1 MKIGAFWSGH
11 DCSFCVLEDGVPK
24 IHVEYERLLREKEPA
39 GDSVSIYEQH
49 YSLDDLDYVALC
61 HPISKMQ
68 QHPSWLKLQDKF
80 KDKIHVFSHHQ
91 AHAAH
96 GFYTSP
102 YGDATIITIDGGGI
116 ESSTGIETATTVW
129 SGEGNKINRITTVP
143 INQMNIGG
151 VWTRVTRYVF
161 GLQSGWP
168 RGHQAGTVMAMA
180 ALGNPAL
187 YRSDFFTM
195 LTKDVSLAAMKPH
208 NQPRGANVGTDP
220 KHPHLNKWAEL
231 AQTSEQTKYDIAAG
245 LQAATEDVFFVFIK
259 DLYDRHPGLS
269 KNVVISGGVALNS
282 VMIGKLSSSDIV
294 NSCYVPPVPYDGG
307 LVLGAA
313 QLLHHEILG
322 ADRTFEKLSPHLGFE
337 YGTSDIVSVLERTK
351 NVSVVSCTDDD
362 IINLL
367 NEQNIV
373 AVYGGRS
380 ESGRRALGNRSIFA
394 DPRSPTMKQT
404 VNDKVKHRQ
413 WFRPFAPSILAEHV
427 NEWFE
432 TAPTSLYMT
441 HVAKFRHNKKE
452 LVPAVVHFDDT
463 GRLQTVDRDVY
474 PWFHN
479 FLTKWYFKTGVPV
492 ILNTSFNDSE
502 PICETPEHAVNCFLK
517 TNIDYLYFRDVG
529 LLVSK
534 G

>member
-11 DCSFCVLEDGVPK
+11 DCSFCVLEDGRPK
-24 IHVEYERLLREKEPA
+24 IHVEYERLIREKEPA

-49 YSLDDLDYVALC
+49 YKLDDLDYIALC
-61 HPISKMQ
+61 HPISKIQ
-68 QHPSWLKLQDKF
+68 QHESWQRLQEKF
-80 KDKIHVFSHHQ
+80 KDKIHIFSHHQ

-102 YGDATIITIDGGGI
+102 FKDATIITVDGGGI
-116 ESSTGIETATTVW
+116 ESSSGIETATTVW
-129 SGEGNKINRITTVP
+129 SGNENRITRIATVP
-143 INQMNIGG
+143 INEMNIGG

-180 ALGNPAL
+180 ALGNPDKF
-187 YRSDFFTM
+187 RNDFYVM
-195 LTKDVSLAAMKPH
+195 LTKDVSLAAMKPS

-220 KHPHLNKWAEL
+220 KHPYLNKWAEL
-231 AQTSEQTKYDIAAG
+231 AASSEQTKYDIAAG
-245 LQAATEDVFFVFIK
+245 LQAATEDIFFEFIK
-259 DLYDRHPGLS
+259 DLFDRNPKLS
-269 KNVVISGGVALNS
+269 KNIVISGGVALNS
-282 VMIGKLSSSDIV
+282 VMIGKLSSSNLV
-294 NSCYVPPVPYDGG
+294 NFCYVPPVPYDGG

-322 ADRTFEKLSPHLGFE
+322 NERVFQKWSPHLGFE
-337 YGTSDIVSVLERTK
+337 YGVDDIEKVISQKSVIVSK
-351 NVSVVSCTDDD
+351 CTDDD
-362 IINLL
+362 VINLL

-413 WFRPFAPSILAEHV
+413 WFRPFAPSILVEHV

-432 TAPTSLYMT
+432 TSHSSLYMT
-441 HVAKFRHNKKE
+441 HVSKFRHDKKA

-479 FLTKWYFKTGVPV
+479 FLTKWYLKTEVPV

-502 PICETPEHAVNCFLK
+502 PICETPEHAINCFMK
-517 TNIDYLYFRDVG
+517 TNIDYLYFRDAG

-534 G
+534 E